1 MQSQETKKLKL
12 NAENRW
18 VSVVLAGQWFDFRP
32 RAKVIAEVCAVFFDP
47 GIPVL
52 KGKASPPAIKYFLKN
67 CTGRAMMLV

>member
-1 MQSQETKKLKL
+1 MQRQETEKLDL

-18 VSVVLAGQWFDFRP
+18 VSVASAGQWFDFRP
-32 RAKVIAEVCAVFFDP
+32 CAKVVAELCAAFFDP

-52 KGKASPPAIKYFLKN
+52 KGNASPPPIKYFLRN